1 MATVAATIGL
11 GWVYRNHSATLAAVT
26 LLDEAWEAIKTSEKS
41 RTATRISCYLDQKG
55 APRALSWKW
64 TAADRILVAK
74 AHLLEDMRLAM
85 PSIMR

>member
-1 MATVAATIGL
+1 M

-41 RTATRISCYLDQKG
+41 RTATRISCSLDQRV

-64 TAADRILVAK
+64 TGVDRILAAK
-74 AHLLEDMRLAM
+74 AHLLEDVRLAV